1 MHDPARAPPPTTAR
15 RNTASSA
22 ALLLIGALLGGG
34 VGGVAGAQLANRTNG
49 PLPLPTDAPRQ
60 VTIEES
66 SLIVDAVRDVL
77 PSVVTVVNK
86 GPGGEPQSSGSGVVI
101 DQQRGYVVTNS
112 HVVEQLRSTEAN
124 RDVDVILSNGTR
136 LGASVIGN
144 DPYTD
149 VAVLKV
155 QGALPAQA
163 VLADTEDV
171 PLGAQVV
178 AIGSPGA
185 DERIFQN
192 TVTTGIVSAKG
203 RRLPRSDLRDVI
215 LEDLVQTDAAINP
228 GNSGGPLVWASARQ
242 VIGLNTLVF
251 RRGGE
256 EGLGFAVSSN
266 TVRRISDELIADG
279 RIVRGFIGIAY
290 DENNAQY
297 AALNRLPTSKGVVI
311 LEVRS
316 GTPAAAAGLRARDVI
331 TRLNGQEID
340 QEHPL
345 RTLLLSTRPGDR
357 ASLTVL
363 RDGREQEITLTL
375 GAPTSAAAGA

>member
-1 MHDPARAPPPTTAR
+1 MNQSERRGPA
-15 RNTASSA
+15 ASSA
-22 ALLLIGALLGGG
+22 AFLLIGALLGGA
-34 VGGVAGAQLANRTNG
+34 VGGVAGARLSDRTVA
-49 PLPLPTDAPRQ
+49 PLPEPTAGPREITVQ
-60 VTIEES
+60 ES
-66 SLIVDAVRDVL
+66 SLLVDAVRDVL

-86 GPGGEPQSSGSGVVI
+86 GPGGETQSSGSGVVI
-101 DQQRGYVVTNS
+101 DRQRGYVVTNS

-124 RDVDVILSNGTR
+124 RNVDVILSNGTR
-136 LGASVIGN
+136 LGAAVIGN

-149 VAVLKV
+149 VAVLRV
-155 QGALPAQA
+155 QGSLPAQA
-163 VLADTEDV
+163 VLADTNDV

-192 TVTTGIVSAKG
+192 TVTYGIVSAKG

-228 GNSGGPLVWASARQ
+228 GNSGGPLVWASAKQ

-256 EGLGFAVSSN
+256 EGLGFAISSN
-266 TVRRISDELIADG
+266 TVRRISEELIADG
-279 RIVRGFIGIAY
+279 RIVRGFLGIAY
-290 DENNAQY
+290 DENNEQY
-297 AALNRLPTSKGVVI
+297 AALNRLPTNKGIVV
-311 LEVRS
+311 LEVRA
-316 GTPAAAAGLRARDVI
+316 GTPAAAAGIQPRDVI
-331 TRLNGQEID
+331 TRLNGQQID

-357 ASLTVL
+357 ATLTVL
-363 RDGREQEITLTL
+363 RNGREQDITLTL
-375 GAPTSAAAGA
+375 GAPISTAHGA